1 LGELFAWIIGWDLVL
16 EYAVGAATVANGWAS
31 YFQSVLSVFGIHLPT
46 TISGPIV
53 DYDPSTG
60 GDPVTGSII
69 NLPAVLVAALVTV
82 ILVIGIKESATFN
95 AAMVILKVS
104 AVFFVIGVGVFFVNP
119 ANWHPFAPY
128 GWTGISFF
136 GRMIFGHAD
145 AGQQPVGMLAG
156 AALAFFAYIGFD
168 SVSTHAEEARRPN
181 RDVPIGI
188 IASLVI
194 CTALYICVV
203 AVLTGMVPYDQ
214 LNIGDPVAD
223 AS

>member
-1 LGELFAWIIGWDLVL
+1 
-16 EYAVGAATVANGWAS
+16 
-31 YFQSVLSVFGIHLPT
+31 
-46 TISGPIV
+46 
-53 DYDPSTG
+53 
-60 GDPVTGSII
+60 
-69 NLPAVLVAALVTV
+69 
-82 ILVIGIKESATFN
+82 
-95 AAMVILKVS
+95 
-104 AVFFVIGVGVFFVNP
+104 FFVDTR
-119 ANWHPFAPY
+119 NWHPFAPY

-188 IASLVI
+188 MASLVI
-194 CTALYICVV
+194 CTALYIAVV

-214 LNIGDPVAD
+214 LNVGDPVAD
-223 AS
+223 AFGRVGLPWAKFLIAAAGVAGITSVMLVMMLSQPRVLLAMA